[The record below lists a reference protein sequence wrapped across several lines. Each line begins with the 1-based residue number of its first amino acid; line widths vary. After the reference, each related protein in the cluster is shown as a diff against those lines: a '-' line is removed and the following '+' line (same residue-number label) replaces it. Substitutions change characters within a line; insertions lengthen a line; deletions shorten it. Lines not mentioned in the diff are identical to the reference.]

1 MTALELHNLRVQYGG
16 GWLQGPK
23 HPAVRGVSLTLNFG
37 EVVGLIGES
46 GSGKTSLVQAALGLL
61 PSRGTVR
68 LLGQDLSM
76 QSRAQMRELR
86 SKAQM
91 IFQDPA
97 SMLNPGWSIREHLH
111 ESAALHQAGRDAAHI
126 VGKVARQVGL
136 ELRLDALPG
145 QLSGGEQRRAGV
157 ARVLLADPK
166 LIIADEPTA
175 GLDAALRAD
184 LIDLILADQSPD
196 RALLIVS
203 HDLALV
209 RYACQKIWVMLEGEI
224 VESVAVNNLGRIDH
238 HPYTARLLDC
248 AGLSLREAP

>member
-126 VGKVARQVGL
+126 VGKVARQVG
-136 ELRLDALPG
+136 
-145 QLSGGEQRRAGV
+145 
-157 ARVLLADPK
+157 
-166 LIIADEPTA
+166 
-175 GLDAALRAD
+175 
-184 LIDLILADQSPD
+184 
-196 RALLIVS
+196 
-203 HDLALV
+203 
-209 RYACQKIWVMLEGEI
+209 
-224 VESVAVNNLGRIDH
+224 
-238 HPYTARLLDC
+238 
-248 AGLSLREAP
+248 

>member
-1 MTALELHNLRVQYGG
+1 MSALELQNLQVRYGG
-16 GWLQGPK
+16 GWLQGPE
-23 HPAVRGVSLTLNFG
+23 HIAVRGASLTLNFG
-37 EVVGLIGES
+37 EIVGLIGES
-46 GSGKTSLVQAALGLL
+46 GSGKTSLVLAALGLVA
-61 PSRGTVR
+61 SSGQVR
-68 LLGQDLSM
+68 LLGQDLRS
-76 QSRAQMRELR
+76 QNRAGLR
-86 SKAQM
+86 RLRAKAQM

-111 ESAALHQAGRDAAHI
+111 ESAALHQPERDPTHI

-145 QLSGGEQRRAGV
+145 QLSGGEMRRAGV
-157 ARVLLADPK
+157 ARVLLAEPQ

-184 LIDLILADQSPD
+184 LIDLILAAQSTQ

-209 RYACQKIWVMLEGEI
+209 RYACQRVWVMLEGEI
-224 VESVAVNNLGRIDH
+224 VESVAVSDLGRIEH
-238 HPYTARLLDC
+238 HPYTARLLAS
-248 AGLSLREAP
+248 AGLPHQEAP